1 MYEYNTFATFAKKRD
16 NLKRNIAIGGGIA
29 TLAGITGV
37 ALLTRGKG
45 GKSAIT
51 TLKNTASKTDDVV
64 ARIPVKK
71 AATELK
77 EQVQKTLQWKPP
89 ASPVPSPLRIPTKS
103 TSAVLPSKPPE
114 TLQTVA
120 EAIKRRPKPVGKL
133 KGRRAVIGNTR
144 NSTVGGFTRVRN
156 GKTEQVSGYTRRVQ
170 VTVDNLTDVK
180 SLQPRLL
187 SPEGLAKY
195 NKLLEKRKSVIG
207 RGKGTGIKKLKRE
220 LNSILDGT
228 PRRKTFG
235 KDVIEDTDNINAI
248 LTAGKGK
255 AVVKRYK
262 KRSSELSDKLNTL
275 ADIQRQMDEVYIK
288 EGLVSPRMKHQMNS
302 GLTRMRAEVKK
313 NSRPSAVTPEVDY
326 ANWLADLNYR
336 FAFLVQNPKT
346 RKAIEAVSKDGKP
359 DKIDAILLGT
369 LQKTL
374 EKETLPTF
382 KESAFIAGQV
392 AKEVAKNPI
401 GAIKKGQTREAVVRE
416 ILKTQGIELPANT
429 TILKD
434 AFDKAIIRSG
444 VAETVTVVGAGS
456 FGGIE
461 VGKVAAAALGI
472 PEVVGTVGGD
482 VFGSLILRRGV
493 RDLDATSKALA
504 KLQQDETFRNA
515 PKLSQF
521 IKLRNK
527 AIQET
532 TLDWKQ
538 REDGYTADVIGGL
551 VGEATGMNITSHI
564 PIIKDIPLSGAIGV
578 PAASM
583 RGIQAKDDIIA
594 GKPILDTL
602 RTRGGQA
609 LDDLNFPKQVK
620 KKVRGFLDNA
630 QKRRNAV
637 NKRLRQAQTGKM
649 MRELK
654 KRNNE

>member
-1 MYEYNTFATFAKKRD
+1 MYEYNTLATFAKKRD

-29 TLAGITGV
+29 TLAGIAGV

-45 GKSAIT
+45 SKGAIT

-77 EQVQKTLQWKPP
+77 EQVQKTPQWKPP
-89 ASPVPSPLRIPTKS
+89 AQPAPVPPRIPTKS

-120 EAIKRRPKPVGKL
+120 NAVKKRGKISNESV
-133 KGRRAVIGNTR
+133 KG
-144 NSTVGGFTRVRN
+144 FVRKTKS
-156 GKTEQVSGYTRRVQ
+156 GKTVQVRGYTRKRNIQ

-180 SLQPRLL
+180 SLQPRSL
-187 SPEGLAKY
+187 SPEGLSKY

-255 AVVKRYK
+255 AAVKRYK

-374 EKETLPTF
+374 EKETLPTL

-461 VGKVAAAALGI
+461 VGKAAAAALGI

-493 RDLDATSKALA
+493 RDLDATTKALA

-637 NKRLRQAQTGKM
+637 NKRLRQAQTGKI
-649 MRELK
+649 MREIK
-654 KRNNE
+654 KKNNE